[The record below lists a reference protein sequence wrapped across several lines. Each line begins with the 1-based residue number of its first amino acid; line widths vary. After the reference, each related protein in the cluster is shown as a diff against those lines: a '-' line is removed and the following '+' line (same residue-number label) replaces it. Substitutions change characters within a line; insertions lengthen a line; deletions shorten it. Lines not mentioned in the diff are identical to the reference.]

1 MIKFF
6 HKLFNPHCDHCAQEL
21 RDSKICPTCEV
32 YRAQLELVNHEK
44 KLLLATI
51 EKISNPVI
59 EEKEF
64 PHTEPIQPKNVPW
77 AARKRMLEAEDRV
90 AAEKLRARNAELKS
104 EKLDERGKLEE
115 LEKEVGIG

>member
-6 HKLFNPHCDHCAQEL
+6 HRLFNPHCDHCAQEA

-64 PHTEPIQPKNVPW
+64 PSNIEPIQSKNTPW
-77 AARKRMLEAEDRV
+77 PIRRRMLEAEDRI
-90 AAEKLRARNAELKS
+90 AAEKLRIRNAELKS
-104 EKLDERGKLEE
+104 EKIEN

>member
-6 HKLFNPHCDHCAQEL
+6 HRLFNPHCDHCVEED
-21 RDSKICPTCEV
+21 REDKICPTCEV
-32 YRAQLELVNHEK
+32 YKSQLELNNHDK

-51 EKISNPVI
+51 REISNPVI

-64 PHTEPIQPKNVPW
+64 PHTEPIQPRTTPW
-77 AARKRMLEAEDRV
+77 PVQRKILEREDRI
-90 AAEKLRARNAELKS
+90 AAKLTRDKKAELKS
-104 EKLDERGKLEE
+104 EKIED